1 MNELD
6 IHDELLKINNIHRSL
21 DESNIMTYIILL
33 ETNKTKLSQG
43 QILWINQRIA
53 ALNEKQRLATED
65 SLSGV
70 DLELAKKPLLEK
82 CSVSG
87 YIRENP
93 PTNHTE
99 NYGLLRDV

>member
-6 IHDELLKINNIHRSL
+6 IHDELLKINNIHHSL
-21 DESNIMTYIILL
+21 NETNIMTYIILL
-33 ETNKTKLSQG
+33 ETNKSKLSQG
-43 QILWINQRIA
+43 QILWINSRIES
-53 ALNEKQRLATED
+53 LNQKQKQATDD
-65 SLSGV
+65 SLSNIDV
-70 DLELAKKPLLEK
+70 EVAKMPLHTK
-82 CSVSG
+82 TSDSG

>member
-6 IHDELLKINNIHRSL
+6 IHDELIKVNNIHRSL

-53 ALNEKQRLATED
+53 ALNEKQKQATED
-65 SLSGV
+65 SLSGI
-70 DLELAKKPLLEK
+70 DLELARKPLLEK
-82 CSVSG
+82 CSDHG
-87 YIRENP
+87 EARIIL
-93 PTNHTE
+93 PTDNLE
-99 NYGLLRDV
+99 NYGLLRDA